1 MLENCFIRLLVR
13 VIDITWYEMKLK
25 SIEEEKLGNETCDKN
40 SHYAVM
46 RDNNDN
52 AYKIVMIKRRVI
64 ISTHFSLLLC

>member
-1 MLENCFIRLLVR
+1 
-13 VIDITWYEMKLK
+13 MKLK

-64 ISTHFSLLLC
+64 ISTYFSLLLC